1 MRNFIL
7 PKYYKSDLI
16 TTLKSIRNTQEKRN
30 NFSPTKFNVGNLTFY
45 IPRYF
50 GFCFGVKNAIEIC
63 YKVINENPKKTIYL
77 LSEMIH
83 NPNVNKDL
91 EENGVK
97 FIKDEKGNTI
107 IPWEKIK
114 KEDIV
119 IIPAFGTTIE
129 NLQILKSKGIK
140 TEKFDTTCP
149 FVTKVWTKSD
159 QLSSENHTVI
169 IHGKPEHEETKS
181 TFSHARKKG
190 PTIIIKDIIEAKK
203 LSKYIL
209 NNSTDNFFEDFKN
222 RFSKDFNPLKDLH
235 KIGVVNQ
242 TTMLAEETKEI
253 TQFFENIMR
262 KKYGEKYYK
271 DHIAN
276 TRDTL
281 CYATNENQISTHE
294 VAKIN
299 ADLAII
305 VGGYN
310 SSNTS
315 QLVKICEKR
324 FPTFFISSEKNIISK
339 KNITHFSIDEKRE
352 IITKNYLPE
361 TRDINVI
368 IGSGASCPDSVLERV
383 LEKICSFYNQKIDK
397 DNIIKKFMKK

>member
-16 TTLKSIRNTQEKRN
+16 TTIKSIRNTQEKRN
-30 NFSPTKFNVGNLTFY
+30 NFSPTKFKIGKLTFF

-107 IPWEKIK
+107 IPWEDIK
-114 KEDIV
+114 KNDIV
-119 IIPAFGTTIE
+119 IIPAFGTTVE
-129 NLQILKSKGIK
+129 NLQILKDKGIR

-159 QLSSENHTVI
+159 QLSSKNHTVI

-181 TFSHARKKG
+181 TFSHAKKNG
-190 PTIIIKDIIEAKK
+190 PTIIIKSIDEARK

-209 NNSTDNFFEDFKN
+209 ENSKHNFYEEFKN
-222 RFSKDFNPLKDLH
+222 RFSENFDPNKDLK

-253 TQFFENIMR
+253 TQFLENIMK
-262 KKYGEKYYK
+262 KKYGDKYYK
-271 DHIAN
+271 NHIAN

-281 CYATNENQISTHE
+281 CYATNENQLSTHE

-299 ADLAII
+299 ADLALI

-315 QLVKICEKR
+315 QLVKICERR
-324 FPTFFISSEKNIISK
+324 FPTFFISSEKKIITK
-339 KNITHFSIDEKRE
+339 KNIIHYSIDKQKE
-352 IITKNYLPE
+352 IQTTNYLPK
-361 TRDINVI
+361 TKNINI
-368 IGSGASCPDSVLERV
+368 ILGSGASCPDSVLERV

-397 DNIIKKFMKK
+397 DKIINSYKK

>member
-16 TTLKSIRNTQEKRN
+16 TTIKSIRNTQEKRN
-30 NFSPTKFNVGNLTFY
+30 NFSPTEFKIGTLTFF

-107 IPWEKIK
+107 IPWEDIK
-114 KEDIV
+114 KNDIV
-119 IIPAFGTTIE
+119 IIPAFGTTVE
-129 NLQILKSKGIK
+129 NLQILKDKGIR

-159 QLSSENHTVI
+159 QLSSKNHTVI

-181 TFSHARKKG
+181 TFSHAKKNG
-190 PTIIIKDIIEAKK
+190 PTIIIKSIDEARK

-209 NNSTDNFFEDFKN
+209 ENSKNNFYEEFKN
-222 RFSKDFNPLKDLH
+222 RFSENFDPNKDLK

-253 TQFFENIMR
+253 TQFLENIMK
-262 KKYGEKYYK
+262 KKYGVKFYK
-271 DHIAN
+271 NHIAN

-281 CYATNENQISTHE
+281 CYATNENQLSTHE

-299 ADLAII
+299 ADLALI

-324 FPTFFISSEKNIISK
+324 FPTFFISSEKKIITK
-339 KNITHFSIDEKRE
+339 KNIIHYSIDKQKE
-352 IITKNYLPE
+352 IQTKNYLPK
-361 TRDINVI
+361 TKNINI
-368 IGSGASCPDSVLERV
+368 ILGSGASCPDSVLERV

-397 DNIIKKFMKK
+397 EKIINSYKK